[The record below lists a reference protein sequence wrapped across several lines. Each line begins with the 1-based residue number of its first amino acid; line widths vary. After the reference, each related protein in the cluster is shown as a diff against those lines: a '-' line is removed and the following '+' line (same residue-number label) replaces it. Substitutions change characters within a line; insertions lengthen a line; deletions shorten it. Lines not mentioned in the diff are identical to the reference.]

1 MALTSAKKKH
11 TEALNAKVN
20 FGSRAFKHL
29 TEGSCETFFSYEAY
43 ITAKTLVET
52 TGVTQS
58 LAHGHVQEASKAL
71 TVAVQDSIKQIHGC
85 YCKTLK
91 DQVMAW
97 RAATADQA
105 ANNNAWQRAHHIKC
119 VLDGT
124 VPCKIPPAPTV
135 KPITIEKTV
144 LLAMP
149 QCHAEDRAVE
159 ASSAALAAA
168 KKKAAADAA
177 AAKKNPSEANKKKSD
192 EAAIKVS
199 ARKAEEKAAKTKKT
213 KEQGL
218 AIALQKKNEA
228 KAEAKTRA
236 AENGQ
241 KAKNKQGELNQKS
254 RKRMKGL

>member
-159 ASSAALAAA
+159 AAAAAERSSAAL
-168 KKKAAADAA
+168 A